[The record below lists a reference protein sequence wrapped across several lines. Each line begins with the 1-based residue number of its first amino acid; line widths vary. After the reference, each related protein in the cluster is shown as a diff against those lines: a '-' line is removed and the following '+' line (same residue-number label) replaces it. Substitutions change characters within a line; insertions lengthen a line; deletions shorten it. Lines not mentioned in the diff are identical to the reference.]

1 MKLIRHLIFSLL
13 VSFVATSYAADFPSL
28 SPMLEKTRPA
38 IVNILAQGTLAPRPL
53 DPSNSKQKMR
63 ALKPKPF
70 EHLGSGVVID
80 ASKGYI
86 VSNAHVIHNAKT
98 ITVTLFDG
106 RHEKAKVIGA
116 DTESDIAVLQ
126 IKPRKIKALKPG
138 NSSTLKVGDFVVAIG
153 NPFGLNSF
161 GNNQSATFGIVS
173 ALQRNTLNI
182 EGVENFIQTDAAIN
196 PGNSGGALVNT
207 KGELIGINTAIL
219 TPFGG
224 NIGIGFAIPIDLV
237 KDVVQ
242 QLIKYGSVDRGL
254 MGIFVQ
260 QLTPELADAFSLPTQ
275 TKGALVTQVNAKSPA
290 ARAGLM
296 PGDVILKINNTPIA
310 DAAQV
315 KTTIALLRVG
325 GNAHITLVRNG
336 KKVEL
341 NTVVSSLKQHEEQ
354 VQKAN
359 PFLYGLAL
367 VDFSQQSPLHG
378 FVKGVQV
385 VGASEA
391 SNAWQAGIRPGDVII
406 SANHSKTDSLQS
418 LETESKKRTSQ
429 LLLHILRGPGA
440 LFVLVS

>member
-1 MKLIRHLIFSLL
+1 
-13 VSFVATSYAADFPSL
+13 
-28 SPMLEKTRPA
+28 
-38 IVNILAQGTLAPRPL
+38 
-53 DPSNSKQKMR
+53 
-63 ALKPKPF
+63 
-70 EHLGSGVVID
+70 
-80 ASKGYI
+80 
-86 VSNAHVIHNAKT
+86 
-98 ITVTLFDG
+98 
-106 RHEKAKVIGA
+106 
-116 DTESDIAVLQ
+116 
-126 IKPRKIKALKPG
+126 
-138 NSSTLKVGDFVVAIG
+138 
-153 NPFGLNSF
+153 
-161 GNNQSATFGIVS
+161 
-173 ALQRNTLNI
+173 
-182 EGVENFIQTDAAIN
+182 
-196 PGNSGGALVNT
+196 
-207 KGELIGINTAIL
+207 
-219 TPFGG
+219 
-224 NIGIGFAIPIDLV
+224 
-237 KDVVQ
+237 
-242 QLIKYGSVDRGL
+242 